1 MVSVPLVVIGLPL
14 TVIPVPAVA
23 ATLVTVPL
31 VFDLLLNVV
40 QSVLVKYPSTEV
52 VAAAILIAG
61 VAPPLDTT
69 GAVPVTDVT
78 PPALPLAAEVRRPW
92 ASTVM
97 LELV

>member
-1 MVSVPLVVIGLPL
+1 MVGVVPPLDVTGL
-14 TVIPVPAVA
+14 VA

-31 VFDLLLNVV
+31 PLLLNVV
-40 QSVLVKYPSTEV
+40 QSALVKYPSTEV